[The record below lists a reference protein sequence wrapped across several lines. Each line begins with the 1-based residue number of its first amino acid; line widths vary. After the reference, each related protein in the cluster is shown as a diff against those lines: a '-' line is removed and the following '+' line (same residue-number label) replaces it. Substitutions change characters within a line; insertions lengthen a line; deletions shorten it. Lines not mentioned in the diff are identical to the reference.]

1 MRRATT
7 SAFFLV
13 VLVCVVQVWFGTGV
27 AAEGAEPSQPNA
39 ATSLYWVEWDSNQ
52 IRRGNADGSGN
63 SSGCLN
69 AVADISGI
77 VLDSAAGKMYW
88 IERDQGRLRS
98 ANLDCSGVITLNST
112 LVNADRLALD
122 ISAGKLY
129 WTENNGTNRIRRAN
143 LNGSGIETVLSSL
156 GRPVG
161 VVVDTINDFIYWT
174 EQDSRSVW
182 RATLTGANKTM
193 IVPAVDGQ
201 STPLD
206 IVVDPARNRLYWI
219 VGETGAIYA
228 STLTGSGA
236 GIWLD
241 LPNPRYVTVD
251 VDSGRVYWGD
261 WDAQEIRR
269 ADSNGSNNQLLF
281 SSSDGVVQPRAIA
294 LAYSSSV
301 TCYALTRNHTGQG
314 SDPVA
319 SPNKS
324 AGCSTGQYVAGEFI
338 TLTAA
343 PAAGWGVAGW
353 SGTNNDG
360 STSTT
365 NTVTMPAS
373 AHTVSVAYVQ
383 TAPTCYA
390 LTRTHTGQGNNPVA
404 SPAFSTGCGTGQYV
418 AGENI
423 TLTATPTAGWRV
435 VGWSGTNNDGSTAT
449 TNTVT
454 MPAAA
459 HTTGAAYELAP
470 PTCRTLT
477 RTHSGQGNNPV
488 AAPAFSAGCGTGQYV
503 AGELITLTATPSAG
517 WHVGGWSGTNNDGS
531 TATTNTVT
539 MPDAA
544 HTVGA
549 AYVQTAPTC
558 YALTRS
564 HTGQG
569 SDPVASPGLS
579 AGCGAGQYVAGEFIT
594 LTATPAA
601 GWRVGGWS
609 GTSNDGS
616 TANSNT
622 VTMPAAAHTIRVA
635 YVEEISAL
643 GRTVLPMILNV
654 GFSEFSPFEV
664 EPNNSD
670 TTANGRLLFNRNY
683 QGYPNDRE
691 DFFYFDVPPGEPL
704 TLNFSLDHI
713 TGTDPQLQLHP
724 NGYPNPVDSDTEPPF
739 RFSYVAPPGRYYL
752 RIVVVGGYNTHTA
765 YVLRVETEET
775 E

>member
-228 STLTGSGA
+228 STLTGGGA

-324 AGCSTGQYVAGEFI
+324 AGCSTGQYISGESI
-338 TLTAA
+338 TLTATPSA
-343 PAAGWGVAGW
+343 DWSVAGW

-360 STSTT
+360 STATT
-365 NTVTMPAS
+365 NMVTMPAA

-383 TAPTCYA
+383 TAPTCY
-390 LTRTHTGQGNNPVA
+390 T
-404 SPAFSTGCGTGQYV
+404 
-418 AGENI
+418 
-423 TLTATPTAGWRV
+423 
-435 VGWSGTNNDGSTAT
+435 
-449 TNTVT
+449 
-454 MPAAA
+454 
-459 HTTGAAYELAP
+459 
-470 PTCRTLT
+470 
-477 RTHSGQGNNPV
+477 
-488 AAPAFSAGCGTGQYV
+488 
-503 AGELITLTATPSAG
+503 
-517 WHVGGWSGTNNDGS
+517 
-531 TATTNTVT
+531 
-539 MPDAA
+539 
-544 HTVGA
+544 
-549 AYVQTAPTC
+549 
-558 YALTRS
+558 LTRS

-569 SDPVASPGLS
+569 SNPSASPTKS
-579 AGCGAGQYVAGEFIT
+579 TECSTGQYVAGEFIT